1 MARKIPCTACS
12 FSSDGQE
19 TEAAALK
26 SRRVTD
32 EYQRAFAQV
41 LSRVQETLKGSQ
53 PTVFP
58 IRMYVAG
65 GAALHLLT
73 GDRVT
78 EDIDATFSK
87 RILLSDDIEVSYRD
101 ADGRARLMYLDRNYN
116 DALGLLHEDAY
127 RDSRPIDMPGVDQ
140 NLIDVRVLSP
150 VDLAVTKLAR
160 FTDQD
165 RDDILLLAKKGLV
178 DPGSLRKRAQEAL
191 AGYVGDTN
199 AVRASIDVA
208 SRLIEAARPTPR
220 RQKPR
225 TA

>member
-1 MARKIPCTACS
+1 M
-12 FSSDGQE
+12 
-19 TEAAALK
+19 K
-26 SRRVTD
+26 SRRATD

-41 LSRVQETLKGSQ
+41 LSRVQETIKGSQ

-116 DALGLLHEDAY
+116 DTLGLLHEDAY
-127 RDSRPIDMPGVDQ
+127 KDSRPVNIPGVDK

-150 VDLAVTKLAR
+150 VDLAVTKVAR

-178 DPGSLRKRAQEAL
+178 DSGSLRKRAQEAL

-199 AVRASIDVA
+199 AVRVSIDVA
-208 SRLIEAARPTPR
+208 SRLIEAARPTTR
-220 RQKPR
+220 RQKPS